1 MNFDLDDPLEGLL
14 SDGSND
20 SLFGDEKAKKPAQ
33 SSKPG
38 KMEDLFGIKPSEASK
53 SALKVEQPSTAAN
66 KSQPASL
73 DYSKPPSTTSTIHQP
88 SSLTSVQGKKPVTP
102 VKKTENATSGLKPST
117 PQKKEISFDDSDLLS
132 DLGFD
137 PKKPRAK
144 SSILDDILGVP
155 MGPSTKEVPS
165 KSTLAKPRPSLPVAK
180 EEATAAAKNVSRQ
193 STETSD
199 NLPPENTILGGY
211 APTGGGSAVLP
222 RRSGRRKSSVSALND
237 PLGLFATDD
246 KAVRRESKQPKKG
259 GADWLGLNE
268 DSVSNEA
275 DPLPTPVAKP
285 VVPPVPVVPVPIQKP
300 AELPVPVRHDPEPP
314 KSEGKMPVQPT
325 MSDPL
330 LISNTLQLVDAET
343 ESALVTMQQ
352 QDFQISV
359 ASQMKTQEKALLD
372 MQQKQRSILQRQ
384 EAQFNELL
392 QKQMQRHTALEE
404 VLTRQQERISA
415 NIQLIMNQPPP
426 TALSSHLEGSQPYPA
441 SEGLRHEPQP
451 EDLITKI
458 ELQSE
463 VKRLE
468 MEKLRLEDLVSNL
481 TTNHGQELS
490 LLEAS
495 YKKQI
500 GFLEES
506 LKIMETRLKDDN
518 RKLEEFYQR
527 KIDAIEEEKCKLAQD
542 NAGKMREME
551 ENHRSAV
558 EKLKQAYEDNLEQLR
573 QDHRDVIGSIR
584 ESKMLEFSAVHE
596 NQSYLQTLKNAS
608 SYLENA
614 SGDLQQLRDT
624 LHDQIEFCQKEKDL
638 QLKAREKQL
647 EDQQR
652 LLERTRAAASE
663 EKDRLLNLVEALES
677 KVTEMTKVSS
687 EERWEYR
694 QKCVKLEAERSSF
707 EKEKQFFRERHQ
719 HEEAR
724 IGELKQAQLDESA
737 RFKDKLNQER
747 QALLEEK
754 AKFETMAQLH
764 SKVHPGGG
772 SGLSSRA
779 EVEAAVKVAE
789 EATHQADKE
798 KERYLQLQR
807 QFEAKRRELL
817 SRESQLRE
825 TSAEL
830 ESAIERARLRERNAE
845 NVYQGVRKAEQNAQ
859 LKMQLVQRQF
869 REVSEREDRLA
880 KDKIEFSKER
890 LELQA
895 IRRKLQQNRC
905 SLCKIG
911 EKSQEIGDLLT
922 TNTDSVADDLKLEAS
937 FAEMQQRLDTTEL
950 KLDQLFDND
959 VDRHMKLF
967 FERTRLEQLDVAAG
981 GLDAIVLNDH
991 GHARESDSETQ
1002 LKLENFFSHLNENQG
1017 GDRK

>member
-33 SSKPG
+33 TSKPG
-38 KMEDLFGIKPSEASK
+38 KMEDLFGIKPTEASK
-53 SALKVEQPSTAAN
+53 SALKAEQPSTAAN

-73 DYSKPPSTTSTIHQP
+73 DYSKPPSTTTSTQPQP
-88 SSLTSVQGKKPVTP
+88 SSLTSLQGKKPATP
-102 VKKTENATSGLKPST
+102 VKKTENTPSGPKPST

-137 PKKPRAK
+137 PKRPRAK

-165 KSTLAKPRPSLPVAK
+165 KSTLAKPRPSLTVAK
-180 EEATAAAKNVSRQ
+180 EEAPATVKNVSRQ
-193 STETSD
+193 STETSE

-211 APTGGGSAVLP
+211 APTGAALS

-237 PLGLFATDD
+237 PLGLFTMED
-246 KAVRRESKQPKKG
+246 KAIRRESKQPKKG

-268 DSVSNEA
+268 DSVSNEV
-275 DPLPTPVAKP
+275 DPLPTPAPKQVE
-285 VVPPVPVVPVPIQKP
+285 PPVPVVAAPIQKP
-300 AELPVPVRHDPEPP
+300 VELSVPVRHEPEPP
-314 KSEGKMPVQPT
+314 KTEGKIPVQPT
-325 MSDPL
+325 MPDPL
-330 LISNTLQLVDAET
+330 LISSTLQLVDAET
-343 ESALVTMQQ
+343 ESALATMQQ

-359 ASQMKTQEKALLD
+359 ASQMKSQEKALLD
-372 MQQKQRSILQRQ
+372 MQQKQRSILHRQ
-384 EAQFNELL
+384 EAQFNDLL
-392 QKQMQRHTALEE
+392 QKQMHRHNALEE

-426 TALSSHLEGSQPYPA
+426 TALSSHQPYPA
-441 SEGLRHEPQP
+441 SEGARHEPQP

-458 ELQSE
+458 ELQSD

-490 LLEAS
+490 LMEAS
-495 YKKQI
+495 YKKQT

-506 LKIMETRLKDDN
+506 LKIMEARLKDDN

-527 KIDAIEEEKCKLAQD
+527 KIDATEEAHCKLAQD
-542 NAGKMREME
+542 NAEKIREME
-551 ENHRSAV
+551 ENHRAAV
-558 EKLKQAYEDNLEQLR
+558 EKAKQAYEDNLEQLR
-573 QDHRDVIGSIR
+573 QDHREVIGSIR
-584 ESKMLEFSAVHE
+584 ESKMLEFSVVQE

-624 LHDQIEFCQKEKDL
+624 LQEQIEYCQKEKDL

-737 RFKDKLNQER
+737 RFKDLLNQER

-764 SKVHPGGG
+764 SKVHPGGPG
-772 SGLSSRA
+772 ASSRA
-779 EVEAAVKVAE
+779 EIEAAVKVAE

-798 KERYLQLQR
+798 KERFLQLQR
-807 QFEAKRRELL
+807 
-817 SRESQLRE
+817 
-825 TSAEL
+825 
-830 ESAIERARLRERNAE
+830 
-845 NVYQGVRKAEQNAQ
+845 
-859 LKMQLVQRQF
+859 
-869 REVSEREDRLA
+869 
-880 KDKIEFSKER
+880 
-890 LELQA
+890 
-895 IRRKLQQNRC
+895 
-905 SLCKIG
+905 
-911 EKSQEIGDLLT
+911 
-922 TNTDSVADDLKLEAS
+922 
-937 FAEMQQRLDTTEL
+937 
-950 KLDQLFDND
+950 
-959 VDRHMKLF
+959 
-967 FERTRLEQLDVAAG
+967 
-981 GLDAIVLNDH
+981 
-991 GHARESDSETQ
+991 
-1002 LKLENFFSHLNENQG
+1002 
-1017 GDRK
+1017 